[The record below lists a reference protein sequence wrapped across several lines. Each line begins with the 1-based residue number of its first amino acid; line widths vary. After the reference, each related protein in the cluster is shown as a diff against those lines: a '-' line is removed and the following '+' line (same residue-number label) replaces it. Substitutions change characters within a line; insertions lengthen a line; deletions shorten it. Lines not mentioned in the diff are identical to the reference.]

1 MTDKLEGK
9 MDTSKPSPSERKDG
23 VSKPIAPPAKVGPPS
38 PSDTKPGKPP
48 VRSRD
53 IKPSESPAPKS
64 TVTEKA
70 PSPAHCRKPFPWPI
84 LLVLATPLASAG
96 LLAWLWHQED
106 LYTLGRTGWI
116 CLSVILPGFG
126 VMTILGGVAQLRRR
140 PILSSLALLLAVA
153 TILACVW
160 GFRIA
165 TEANWLD

>member
-1 MTDKLEGK
+1 M
-9 MDTSKPSPSERKDG
+9 
-23 VSKPIAPPAKVGPPS
+23 
-38 PSDTKPGKPP
+38 
-48 VRSRD
+48 
-53 IKPSESPAPKS
+53 
-64 TVTEKA
+64 TEKP
-70 PSPAHCRKPFPWPI
+70 PSPAHSRKPFPWPI